1 MDYSQTATN
10 PQTGESLGLNSQTN
24 QWEPMGQQSSGMPV
38 DLYPAQTKMESGGNP
53 NAISPAG
60 AMGLKQLMPATAA
73 NPGFGI
79 EPVKDNSPEENM
91 RVGNQYMT
99 AMLNKYQDPYAASA
113 AYNWGPGNVDKWI
126 KNGSNPDELPSET
139 KKYADTLAPQ
149 IMQGM
154 QQQQQNPSPPIAQV
168 ASNLYTDY
176 AHNPQTGEVL
186 ALNSQT
192 GQWETP
198 KSQEDQA
205 GEFMKGVHRSIA
217 DTVNLMSNAVPALGK
232 SAANELF
239 GTDFDNKQD
248 LKDYMSKSADINKQY
263 PAQVGSISDI
273 KSPSDVMPYL
283 KGIAGENVAGLIP
296 VAGEGYLGA
305 KLMAPALEDISKE
318 AVAKYIAADAA
329 KQAGGGLTDE
339 AARKAIQNQI
349 AAKAGALTVVGAMA
363 PQQMAGEYV
372 NLMSKGQDDPM
383 GAALIGGLEAG
394 IYAMP
399 GMEMMNQVLGKLG
412 AKSMTTAAVDEM
424 GTAIRTEEQVA
435 KKAAWKEQLN
445 SLTAHPAVQTAM
457 KDAGY
462 LGATGMASEAIGVLG
477 EGLLGANPNIFSGD
491 NLSRI
496 VNSGIS
502 NAVGGGIVGG
512 ATGALHGHAMPDIM
526 NLPGANKDAGTKR
539 TTLDTGEVQEKPV
552 EAPQPKGQTEAN
564 LQAPNGE
571 TLEQANPGSTNLLNP
586 SIMRPSWMTN
596 EQHAIA
602 DTFGI
607 TTEDIRLITNQHDT
621 DEDAKAALD
630 TFFKQLGPSIDPK
643 QEQLPLDFEGKV
655 ASIMKQRPDVDRAY
669 AEAVVEKQDQRNATA
684 RDQQLAKEGAKYNK
698 DGTLTRQVTADALKG
713 RPVMIENPLTKIGV
727 HDNVKAAD
735 AVSDALAEPKLQRS
749 ADRQADLDN
758 LQKRI
763 DAAEKLRADYLK
775 KNSDKSSPEHQ
786 ALLNKSMDLIGRYR
800 ALEESSD
807 TNAKFQNPAY
817 GNVHSDIV
825 TPLEVARG
833 LGAIQLKP
841 EAVEALK
848 PIIKELN
855 RIIKEVAGPVAKFVP
870 VERLVKLDKLN
881 SSVLGAQFA
890 HYIMTA
896 MPDHFLDNPAV
907 KNGKVPR
914 TLVENAYHEA
924 AHMLY
929 NHVFSPTDK
938 MIIRQNA
945 EKLRP
950 YFMQD
955 GYLKEGDFDAYLNP
969 NHPQGL
975 DELFANAVGK
985 EGAKRYFLE
994 QDQMKGVPFMLRP
1007 FVKKIMDVYD
1017 KTRNM
1022 IRGATVIRSIEDLM
1036 HSTIEGR
1043 FAADHITDASNAVQ
1057 RDRMAQM
1064 ANAYHAQIAAENDD
1078 AMDYAMKE
1086 SQKPFSGTAVAENA
1100 KNNFNANRETN
1111 PRSMGLI
1118 GKYVSSFRWLA
1129 DKYPMF
1135 TPAYNDFKDAQ
1146 TRGRAFMQGFSEHLN
1161 NGFNQLTKSDRYL
1174 THNILDAVSKSDGKI
1189 SFNKDGQALIP
1200 YDSSSMKD
1208 LPFNHSAL
1216 KDGDIIPLKDAGL
1229 NKGIKALQ
1237 DSYKFALDNKENY
1250 WREYLSKSF
1259 TDEGLP
1265 KDFTKADLEAAK
1277 LKLDPKDE
1285 ALFKKKF
1292 DMLDSA
1298 SKDIDGLA
1306 RMRKMEYVP
1315 RQRYGQHAYI
1325 VKHRATAVNIEN
1337 GNAGKTAALHTVENG
1352 FYGRQFDNNSLSK
1365 AQGNLKQYLAR
1376 PDLYNV
1382 YDAKGRITKDKIT
1395 GNFRDIGNP
1404 NLLTY
1409 DSIKSH
1415 YGLTGDNLAIM
1426 AGLLNSRDVDTN
1438 KYNQLRDLITTG
1450 INHDKFSRMFK
1461 GSDKLDGYS
1470 QDWDRVL
1477 HSYATTSAHFLGN
1490 MEFNRNLPEY
1500 QRIYSQIQD
1509 DGLRQRA
1516 QNHFG
1521 KPGERGYINSG
1532 SSDFGTLRAINY
1544 LWCMGGNMSSLLVES
1559 LKVPTVTLG
1568 NLNQFRANPLRNM
1581 ATLGKYATRYVAGW
1595 DKIIKGRSQFGGH
1608 LITPLTD
1615 DAFLNHFCKGDKE
1628 MAAFIKNYA
1637 ANYGNITEA
1646 SANRAFGGGV
1656 IYGSETGKSNFQSKT
1671 NKVQTWLSNPLSLI
1685 EQGNRLVSFAAN
1697 YETMRELEQTQPGK
1711 LDQLL
1716 QKNQIYQ
1723 DMRQRNPDWKP
1734 WQAGTMYAVDEE
1746 NGAPGKIDRSPY
1758 LQGVGG
1764 AFVLPFFSFDHTALE
1779 SMIKM
1784 FNRGTDGKKALGVM
1798 MGMFALTAGIQG
1810 LPGARLLLK
1819 GGQALQNSL
1828 TGSDPDWEQS
1838 IRESMAPI
1846 VGNRNS
1852 LMVTNGILRAYGGME
1867 ISQRISLPLPG
1878 EDLLL
1883 NLLGVDAGKT
1893 SDVLGVEGSMIQN
1906 ASNSWRAYMNGQS
1919 AGASLG
1925 QMLPNSVGNIE
1936 KAYQLTQRGAMNNV
1950 GGNATRAVPPDQLSN
1965 WSVISRALGITSD
1978 QIASANEQIYDQ
1990 KMKGKELQ
1998 TADNRFTQQ
2007 ASMALMQM
2015 QDAARQGDTSTVL
2028 SSQEKLSQVMQA
2040 KAAFASKHN
2049 VPFNG
2054 PSFMNQ
2060 LKQTSMQRQMPLAET
2075 RQNLGG
2081 KAGIF
2086 NGSIGTYQYF
2096 SNLRNGQ

>member
-24 QWEPMGQQSSGMPV
+24 QWEPMGGMPA

-53 NAISPAG
+53 NAVSPAG

-79 EPVKDNSPEENM
+79 QPVRDNSPEENM
-91 RVGNQYMT
+91 RVGNEYMT

-126 KNGSNPDELPSET
+126 KNGANPADLPDET
-139 KKYADTLAPQ
+139 RNYANKLAPQ
-149 IMQGM
+149 IAQGM
-154 QQQQQNPSPPIAQV
+154 QQQQQNPAPPVAQL

-186 ALNSQT
+186 GLNSQT

-198 KSQEDQA
+198 VSQQESQS

-248 LKDYMSKSADINKQY
+248 LKDYMAKSADINKQY

-318 AVAKYIAADAA
+318 AVAKYIASDAA
-329 KQAGGGLTDE
+329 KNAGSQLTDD
-339 AARKAIQNQI
+339 AARQAIQQQI

-412 AKSMTTAAVDEM
+412 SEAMTKTAVDEM
-424 GTAIRTEEQVA
+424 GAATKTVEEQAA
-435 KKAAWKEQLN
+435 KSVWQQRFDALA
-445 SLTAHPAVQTAM
+445 AHPAVQNAM

-502 NAVGGGIVGG
+502 NAVGGGMVGG
-512 ATGALHGHAMPDIM
+512 ATGALHGRAMPDMM

-539 TTLDTGEVQEKPV
+539 TSLETGEVQAPAKT
-552 EAPQPKGQTEAN
+552 EATQPKGQTEAN
-564 LQAPNGE
+564 LQGPNGE

-586 SIMRPSWMTN
+586 SIMRPSWMSD
-596 EQHAIA
+596 EQHRLA
-602 DTFGI
+602 DRFGI
-607 TTEDIRLITNQHDT
+607 TTEDLHKLTDHLDT
-621 DEDAKAALD
+621 DDDAKAALE
-630 TFFKQLGPSIDPK
+630 TFFKQLAPNSDPK
-643 QEQLPLDFEGKV
+643 QAQLPLDFNGKV
-655 ASIMKQRPDVDRAY
+655 DAVLKQRPDLDRAY
-669 AEAVVEKQDQRNATA
+669 AEAVVTKQDQRNAA
-684 RDQQLAKEGAKYNK
+684 VRDQQLAQQGAKYEK
-698 DGTLTRQVTADALKG
+698 DGTLTRQVSADALKG
-713 RPVMIENPLTKIGV
+713 QPVMIENPLAKVGV
-727 HDNVKAAD
+727 HDNAKASKAVAD
-735 AVSDALAEPKLQRS
+735 LFPEAKLQRS
-749 ADRQADLDN
+749 TDRQADLDA

-763 DAAEKLRADYLK
+763 DTAEKIRADYLK
-775 KNSDKSSPEHQ
+775 KNPDMSSPEHQ
-786 ALLNKSMDLIGRYR
+786 ALLNKSMDLIDRYR
-800 ALEESSD
+800 ALEKSSD
-807 TNAKFQNPAY
+807 TYSKFQTPAI
-817 GNVHSDIV
+817 GNVHSDIT
-825 TPLEVARG
+825 TPIEVARG

-841 EAVEALK
+841 NAVEAFK
-848 PIIKELN
+848 PIIKELS
-855 RIIKEVAGPVAKFVP
+855 RIVKEVAGKAAKFVP
-870 VERLVKLDKLN
+870 AENLVEMGHLDR
-881 SSVLGAQFA
+881 SVLGAQFA
-890 HYIMTA
+890 HFIMTA
-896 MPDHFLDNPAV
+896 MPDHFLNNPAV

-914 TLVENAYHEA
+914 VLIENAYHEA
-924 AHMLY
+924 AHFLY

-950 YFMQD
+950 YFIQD
-955 GYLKEGDFDAYLNP
+955 GFLKDSDFDAYLNP
-969 NHPQGL
+969 NHPKGL

-994 QDQMKGVPFMLRP
+994 QDQMKGIPFMLRP

-1036 HSTIEGR
+1036 HSTIEGKY
-1043 FAADHITDASNAVQ
+1043 ATDHITDASNALQ

-1064 ANAYHAQIAAENDD
+1064 ATSYHAQAAAENDD

-1086 SQKPFSGTAVAENA
+1086 AAKPFSGTAVAENA
-1100 KNNFNANRETN
+1100 KNNFNGNRETN

-1161 NGFNQLTKSDRYL
+1161 NGFNQLTKADRYL
-1174 THNILDAVSKSDGKI
+1174 VHNIMDAVSKSDGKVT
-1189 SFNKDGQALIP
+1189 FNNDGHALIP

-1208 LPFNHSAL
+1208 LPFNHAAL
-1216 KDGDIIPLKDAGL
+1216 KDGDIIPLKDTGL

-1237 DSYKFALDNKENY
+1237 DSYKFALDQKETY

-1292 DMLDSA
+1292 GMLDSA
-1298 SKDIDGLA
+1298 SKDLDGLS

-1325 VKHRATAVNIEN
+1325 VKHRATAANIEN
-1337 GNAGKTAALHTVENG
+1337 GKAGQTAALHTVENG
-1352 FYGRQFDNNSLSK
+1352 FYGRQFDNNSLAK
-1365 AQGNLKQYLAR
+1365 AQGNLKKYLAR

-1382 YDAKGRITKDKIT
+1382 YDAKGRITTDKLT
-1395 GNFRDIGNP
+1395 GKTRDISNP

-1461 GSDKLDGYS
+1461 ASDKLDGYS
-1470 QDWDRVL
+1470 QDWDRVI

-1516 QNHFG
+1516 QAHFG

-1568 NLNQFRANPLRNM
+1568 NLNQFRPNPLKNM
-1581 ATLGKYATRYVAGW
+1581 ATLGKYATRYVTAL
-1595 DKIIKGRSQFGGH
+1595 DKIVKGRSQFGGH
-1608 LITPLTD
+1608 LITPLHNED
-1615 DAFLNHFCKGDKE
+1615 FLNHFCQGDKE

-1646 SANRAFGGGV
+1646 SANRAFGGGD

-1671 NKVQTWLSNPLSLI
+1671 NKIQTWLSNPLSVV
-1685 EQGNRLVSFAAN
+1685 EQGNRLLSFAAN

-1716 QKNQIYQ
+1716 SKNQIYQ
-1723 DMRQRNPDWKP
+1723 DMRSRNPDWKP

-1779 SMIKM
+1779 SMVKM
-1784 FNRGTDGKKALGVM
+1784 FNRGSDGRKALGVM

-1819 GGQALQNSL
+1819 GGQALQNSF

-1838 IRESMAPI
+1838 IRESMAPV

-1906 ASNSWRAYMNGQS
+1906 ASNAWRAYMNGQS

-1936 KAYQLTQRGAMNNV
+1936 KAYQLSQRGAMNNV

-2007 ASMALMQM
+2007 AAMAFMQM
-2015 QDAARQGDTSTVL
+2015 QDAQRAGDTSAVL
-2028 SSQEKLSQVMQA
+2028 ANQEKLSDVLQA

-2054 PSFMNQ
+2054 SSFMNQ

-2075 RQNLGG
+2075 KQNLGG

-2096 SNLRNGQ
+2096 SNLRGGQ